1 MFGWCQALHSLDLSR
16 WDVSNVVAMQEMFVE
31 CIVMVSLD
39 LSNWKM
45 SQVERLEKM
54 FRDCFALKQL
64 DLSGWTLDGGLDYFE
79 MFLYCNLDF
88 QADNQACEITT
99 TQQVQDFLLNRLEV
113 TGMNPLWFIWTNGN
127 VDNGGSSVDD
137 MPNQEW

>member
-1 MFGWCQALHSLDLSR
+1 M
-16 WDVSNVVAMQEMFVE
+16 
-31 CIVMVSLD
+31 
-39 LSNWKM
+39 SNWDFNE
-45 SQVERLEKM
+45 SISLSSIFERCAYK
-54 FRDCFALKQL
+54 
-64 DLSGWTLDGGLDYFE
+64 S
-79 MFLYCNLDF
+79 
-88 QADNQACEITT
+88 QACEITT